1 MGDKQSKVSF
11 IFKGWESWLD
21 LVKITRAIPTRP
33 PVKQCGILKMR
44 CVWKSFLKWYLSFVT
59 YSGFGLRGG
68 SHSLIKGQIR
78 CGSDTQK
85 KHIPLWKGDVT
96 MEKLKR
102 QIKKTWKN
110 KAVALLLFII
120 GLITLM
126 IENDCTVLI
135 FVTIV
140 FVVPLWLAKCNKIE

>member
-1 MGDKQSKVSF
+1 
-11 IFKGWESWLD
+11 
-21 LVKITRAIPTRP
+21 
-33 PVKQCGILKMR
+33 
-44 CVWKSFLKWYLSFVT
+44 
-59 YSGFGLRGG
+59 
-68 SHSLIKGQIR
+68 
-78 CGSDTQK
+78 
-85 KHIPLWKGDVT
+85 

-140 FVVPLWLAKCNKIE
+140 FVVPLWLAKRNKIE

>member
-1 MGDKQSKVSF
+1 
-11 IFKGWESWLD
+11 
-21 LVKITRAIPTRP
+21 
-33 PVKQCGILKMR
+33 
-44 CVWKSFLKWYLSFVT
+44 
-59 YSGFGLRGG
+59 
-68 SHSLIKGQIR
+68 
-78 CGSDTQK
+78 
-85 KHIPLWKGDVT
+85 

-110 KAVALLLFII
+110 KAVALLLFIM

-140 FVVPLWLAKCNKIE
+140 FVVPLWIAKRNKIE

>member
-1 MGDKQSKVSF
+1 
-11 IFKGWESWLD
+11 
-21 LVKITRAIPTRP
+21 
-33 PVKQCGILKMR
+33 
-44 CVWKSFLKWYLSFVT
+44 
-59 YSGFGLRGG
+59 
-68 SHSLIKGQIR
+68 
-78 CGSDTQK
+78 
-85 KHIPLWKGDVT
+85 

-135 FVTIV
+135 FITVV
-140 FVVPLWLAKCNKIE
+140 FVVPLWLAKRNKIE

>member
-1 MGDKQSKVSF
+1 
-11 IFKGWESWLD
+11 
-21 LVKITRAIPTRP
+21 
-33 PVKQCGILKMR
+33 
-44 CVWKSFLKWYLSFVT
+44 
-59 YSGFGLRGG
+59 
-68 SHSLIKGQIR
+68 
-78 CGSDTQK
+78 
-85 KHIPLWKGDVT
+85 

-140 FVVPLWLAKCNKIE
+140 FVVPLWIAKRNKIE

>member
-1 MGDKQSKVSF
+1 
-11 IFKGWESWLD
+11 
-21 LVKITRAIPTRP
+21 
-33 PVKQCGILKMR
+33 
-44 CVWKSFLKWYLSFVT
+44 
-59 YSGFGLRGG
+59 
-68 SHSLIKGQIR
+68 
-78 CGSDTQK
+78 
-85 KHIPLWKGDVT
+85 

-110 KAVALLLFII
+110 KAVALLLFIM

-140 FVVPLWLAKCNKIE
+140 FVVPLWLAKRNKIE

>member
-1 MGDKQSKVSF
+1 
-11 IFKGWESWLD
+11 
-21 LVKITRAIPTRP
+21 
-33 PVKQCGILKMR
+33 
-44 CVWKSFLKWYLSFVT
+44 
-59 YSGFGLRGG
+59 
-68 SHSLIKGQIR
+68 
-78 CGSDTQK
+78 
-85 KHIPLWKGDVT
+85 

-110 KAVALLLFII
+110 KAVALLLFIM

-140 FVVPLWLAKCNKIE
+140 FIVPLWLAKRNKIE